1 MCFDINTFIV
11 LNVLMF
17 AFTQMLGGK
26 PYTVTY
32 DERSFIIDNQR
43 TILLGGSFHYP
54 RASPGQSLGAR
65 SFENRLHRKQTTNW
79 HGGNSYRRYFLGD
92 WPAVLQKARDD
103 GLNHVQ
109 IYVFWNYHEFKQ
121 GVYDFSGRGNL
132 TYFFELAAQYGLFV
146 NVRIGPYVCAG
157 SSTSCVTG

>member
-1 MCFDINTFIV
+1 
-11 LNVLMF
+11 
-17 AFTQMLGGK
+17 MLGGK
-26 PYTVTY
+26 PYNVTY
-32 DERSFIIDNQR
+32 DERSFIIDGQR

-54 RASPGQSLGAR
+54 RASPG
-65 SFENRLHRKQTTNW
+65 
-79 HGGNSYRRYFLGD
+79 D
-92 WPAVLQKARDD
+92 WPGILQKARDD

-121 GVYDFSGRGNL
+121 GQYDFSGRGNL

-157 SSTSCVTG
+157 MCCILCGCGYV

>member
-1 MCFDINTFIV
+1 
-11 LNVLMF
+11 
-17 AFTQMLGGK
+17 MLGGK
-26 PYTVTY
+26 PYNVTY
-32 DERSFIIDNQR
+32 DERSFIIDGQR

-54 RASPGQSLGAR
+54 RASPG
-65 SFENRLHRKQTTNW
+65 
-79 HGGNSYRRYFLGD
+79 D
-92 WPAVLQKARDD
+92 WPGILQKARDD

-121 GVYDFSGRGNL
+121 GQYDFSGRGNL

-157 SSTSCVTG
+157 MCSALHCECVGDHMMWVCAVQNGTMEGCLCG